1 MKLFTEGLHRKA
13 NENSGQDCGRYVTLR
28 RDEMLCIAVQRKA
41 STLSDAPPYR
51 DPSLPR
57 PARVADLL
65 SRLTI
70 EEKIG
75 LLHQYHRPVERLG
88 MGAFKTGTEALH
100 GVAWLGEATVFPQV
114 VALGA
119 TWNPDLV
126 ERIGAAVADEVIA
139 KHRADPVKVGRNVW
153 APTVNPLRDPRW
165 GRNEEGYS
173 EDAWATGAMGSAYAR
188 GLKGDNGS
196 VWKTAPCVKHFVGY
210 GHEHDRGLTSSDI
223 PPRALRE
230 YEFVSQRM
238 PLASGAA
245 IGSMLSYN
253 PVNGRPAHVTPLVN
267 AEIRTWID
275 DEVLIVSDAYGPKMT
290 VTFQGYFDDL
300 LTAYVA
306 CVKAGMD
313 SFTQDDDDPEEVLG
327 ILRTALAQ
335 GLLTEAEIDTAVR
348 RNLHVRF
355 GLGEFDP
362 EDPYAHI
369 GPEAVNSPEHQAL
382 AREAAAQSITLLK
395 NDGILPLKAPKKIAV
410 VGPLADTQ
418 LTDWYSGTLPYAV
431 TARQALA
438 ERADVVH
445 CEGVDRIRLRHK
457 DRYLTIEP
465 GSGIALTATP
475 GPAAEFDLYD
485 WGGGQHFLYSTA
497 TGEPLNTT
505 EEGVLTADDLGPRM
519 FDPTDMFRFVE
530 REDGTVGLHQLH
542 PNDRA
547 PGGKWIALDGDR
559 PVMTTDAGAAAGF
572 HFDLVIDGAEQA
584 AALAADAD
592 VVIAVLGNHPAVN
605 GRENE
610 DRTGLELPPA
620 QDRLLRAVSG
630 PDTVLVLSS
639 SYPFAV
645 NWAAA
650 HLPAIVWSGHGGQE
664 WGHALA
670 DVLYGDRD
678 PEGRL
683 PQTWYADAAELP
695 AVTAYDIIAADSTY
709 LYYRGEPLY
718 PFGHGRSYTE
728 FAYADFKADKAN
740 AAPGDR
746 ITCTV
751 DVTNTG
757 DRDGVEVA
765 QLYSRQLQSRVKQ
778 PLRQLRGFEKI
789 RLAPGE
795 TRTVAFT
802 IPVDDLSHW
811 DNVTGRMIVEA
822 ADHRLMVGRSAA
834 DLPLATIV
842 RIDGTTVGPRDLSRP
857 LAAVAND
864 AYAGVLWR
872 DESPAAGD
880 VIAADEPGAWILLGD
895 CDFGGAEQRQSGGT
909 EQRQSGGAEQG
920 RSGGPEQRQSGG
932 TEQRRSGGAEQR
944 HSTPRYSTVSA
955 RVAGGA
961 SRLTLRTG
969 DPRDGEVIAKID
981 TPATNGVYDY
991 ADATAALGPVQGVQQ
1006 LYVCFED
1013 AGVRLASLAFG
1024 PDGTAARS

>member
-1 MKLFTEGLHRKA
+1 M
-13 NENSGQDCGRYVTLR
+13 
-28 RDEMLCIAVQRKA
+28 
-41 STLSDAPPYR
+41 SDAPPYR

-57 PARVADLL
+57 AARVADLL

-119 TWNPDLV
+119 TWNPELV
-126 ERIGAAVADEVIA
+126 EQIGAAVADEVLA
-139 KHRADPVKVGRNVW
+139 KHRADPAKVGRNVW

-173 EDAWATGAMGSAYAR
+173 EDAWATGVMGRAYAR

-210 GHEHDRGLTSSDI
+210 GHERDRGLASSDI

-230 YEFVSQRM
+230 YEFAAQRM
-238 PLASGAA
+238 PIATGDA

-253 PVNGRPAHVTPLVN
+253 PVNGRPAHVTPL
-267 AEIRTWID
+267 ADEIRTWTD
-275 DEVLIVSDAYGPKMT
+275 DEVFIVSDAYGPKMT

-327 ILRTALAQ
+327 ILRTALDQ

-369 GPEAVNSPEHQAL
+369 GAEAVNSPEHRAL
-382 AREAAAQSITLLK
+382 AREAATQSITLLK
-395 NDGILPLKAPKKIAV
+395 NDGILPFKAPRKIAV
-410 VGPLADTQ
+410 IGPLADTQ
-418 LTDWYSGTLPYAV
+418 LKDWYSGTLPYAV
-431 TARQALA
+431 TARDALS
-438 ERADVVH
+438 ERAEVVH
-445 CEGVDRIRLRHK
+445 CEGVDRIRLRYK
-457 DRYLTIEP
+457 DRYLTVEP
-465 GSGIALTATP
+465 GSGVALTAAP
-475 GPAAEFDLYD
+475 GPAAEFDLHD

-497 TGEPLNTT
+497 TGEPLNST
-505 EEGVLTADDLGPRM
+505 EEGVLTADHLGPRM
-519 FDPTDMFRFVE
+519 FDPTDMFLFAE
-530 REDGTVGLHQLH
+530 REDGTVALHQLH

-559 PVMTTDAGAAAGF
+559 PVLTTDAAAAAGF

-592 VVIAVLGNHPAVN
+592 AVIAVLGNHPAVN

-610 DRTGLELPPA
+610 DRAGLELAPA
-620 QDRLLRAVSG
+620 QDRLLRAVAG
-630 PDTVLVLSS
+630 PNTVLVLSS

-664 WGHALA
+664 WGNALA

-683 PQTWYADAAELP
+683 PQTWYTDAAELP

-709 LYYRGEPLY
+709 LYYPGEPLF
-718 PFGHGRSYTE
+718 PFGHGRSYTA
-728 FAYADFKADKAN
+728 FTHANLKADKAN

-746 ITCTV
+746 IRLTAE
-751 DVTNTG
+751 VTNTG
-757 DRDGVEVA
+757 DRDGVEVV
-765 QLYSRQLQSRVKQ
+765 QLYSRQLESRVKQ
-778 PLRQLRGFEKI
+778 PLRRLRGFVKT
-789 RLAPGE
+789 RLDAGE

-802 IPVDDLSHW
+802 VPVDELAHW

-822 ADHRLMVGRSAA
+822 ADHRFMVGRSAA
-834 DLPLATIV
+834 DLPLATTV

-857 LAAVAND
+857 LSAVAND
-864 AYAGVLWR
+864 AYSGVLWR
-872 DESPAAGD
+872 DESPATGD

-895 CDFGGAEQRQSGGT
+895 CDFGGAERGK
-909 EQRQSGGAEQG
+909 
-920 RSGGPEQRQSGG
+920 
-932 TEQRRSGGAEQR
+932 SGGAEQR
-944 HSTPRYSTVSA
+944 HSGGAERGKRGGAEQRHSEPGYATVSA
-955 RVAGGA
+955 RVAGAA

-969 DPRDGEVIAKID
+969 DPRDGDVIAEID
-981 TPATNGVYDY
+981 TPATGGVYDY
-991 ADATAALGPVQGVQQ
+991 TEVTAALGPVQGVQQ
-1006 LYVCFED
+1006 LYVHFEHP
-1013 AGVRLASLAFG
+1013 GVRLASLAFG
-1024 PDGTAARS
+1024 PDGTDARP